1 MYFTNQLDTSADLAH
16 LSVMYFSAGFL
27 WGPGPL
33 YVPTDNEVKAAAAE
47 YTALIV
53 RAPELTNPE
62 LDKALSSAEVA
73 RAALLTEIDRQA
85 SAFEQTLNKDMYF
98 TSVLGFRCNGDRRTK
113 ENLQDL
119 VNFGPDN
126 NVQYRDYDNQLRI
139 LNKEQLKVL
148 LLEHITN
155 GQNLYAQKWALQNL
169 VNSAQ
174 GFDGLHN
181 VKISFTMMDFTKQT
195 MSLSELARGA

>member
-1 MYFTNQLDTSADLAH
+1 MYFTKQLDTSADLAH

-33 YVPTDNEVKAAAAE
+33 YVPTDAEVKAAAAE

-53 RAPELTNPE
+53 RAPELVDPE
-62 LDKALSSAEVA
+62 LDQALSSAEVA
-73 RAALLTEIDRQA
+73 RAALLTEIDQQA

-119 VNFGPDN
+119 VNFGPDS

>member
-1 MYFTNQLDTSADLAH
+1 MYFTKQLDTSADLAH

-33 YVPTDNEVKAAAAE
+33 YVPTDTEVKAAAAE
-47 YTALIV
+47 YSALIV
-53 RAPELTNPE
+53 RAPELIDPE
-62 LDKALSSAEVA
+62 LDKALTSEEVA
-73 RAALLTEIDRQA
+73 RTMLLTEIDQQA

-119 VNFGPDN
+119 VNFGPDS

-181 VKISFTMMDFTKQT
+181 VKIAFTMMDFTKQT